1 VANENQP
8 LFPTIGVI
16 AQVHDTWGSRWQAR
30 HQVLLRLARYFH
42 VVWMNPPRNWR
53 ESLALRHPAEP
64 LENNPIRIPGFTV
77 YNPEPWLPEVYRPLW
92 LKEFI
97 LREHVL
103 RARRRLRSRGCQ
115 KIIFSMW
122 RPRLDPELKS
132 VPFDLR
138 CYHVDD
144 EYSFSS
150 VETPIGPDE
159 MQILKGAD
167 QVFVTSRAL
176 LDKKGWVNA
185 NTSFVPNGV
194 DYEAFAAPATEPQDL
209 ALLPHPRIGYAGF
222 LKDQLDWTL
231 LLHLSARHPDWHFVF
246 LGPMSPHLGTVDKV
260 NDLRKRSNVHFLE
273 PKPTCLVPGYVQH
286 FDVCIMP
293 YCQNDYTKYIYPLKL
308 HEYLASGRPT
318 VGTAIRSLEEF
329 SDVVALPRSAD
340 EWSAALA
347 YALSSAANTSE
358 HRAARQAVAKRHDW
372 DLQVRKIAMT
382 LAQWVAPELLAGLPT
397 FSASSEDED
406 RAVHSSDPRP
416 DLRTVLPR
424 LSTAPVGSLESSGIH
439 QSVRTAP
446 GSATPIGPVLLVS
459 PWYKPAVGGV
469 AEVAER
475 LHRTFAQAGVETHLL
490 IAHGGH
496 GGLQADPAVPNL
508 WRWAA
513 ASSAF
518 DRLSFKSLLGTFGRG
533 ALAYW
538 RLNRFVRRQKIE
550 TIVLIYPIGYAW
562 PFLLLRRATNV
573 RIIASLHGNDVTKF
587 DTYQSPLRLL
597 IRQVLQSSDAIITCA
612 IHLETK
618 AQEICFPRAL
628 NIHLIPNCV
637 DSTHFVPPPP
647 NYVRSDSRP
656 TFVHVSNFASKKR
669 TVDIIEA
676 FGEQCIPSNAR
687 LIMVGEGPDR
697 VAATDRARSL
707 GLSHRIEFVGSQ
719 KDVRPFLWEA
729 DAFVLASDDEGAP
742 LVLLE
747 AMACGLPWVS
757 TAWGPAA
764 MLPTG
769 ECGFVVP
776 PRSPGLL
783 AAAMAEVLKDP
794 ERRLAMGRRARHRAE
809 TDFREE
815 TYVERHLQLIRSL
828 QPQTAESPNSQTHPR
843 GTTGFQALPDAS
855 LNRPQPFTHEGVGRN
870 KNDER

>member
-1 VANENQP
+1 MANLNQP
-8 LFPTIGVI
+8 LFPSIGVI
-16 AQVHDTWGSRWQAR
+16 AQVHDTWGSCWQAR

-53 ESLALRHPAEP
+53 ESLALRHSVEP
-64 LENNPIRIPGFTV
+64 LENNPIKTPGFTV
-77 YNPEPWLPEVYRPLW
+77 YTPEPWLPEIYHPVW

-97 LREHVL
+97 LRAHVL
-103 RARRRLRSRGCQ
+103 RARQRLIRRGCQ
-115 KIIFSMW
+115 KIIFSLW

-138 CYHVDD
+138 CYHIDD

-176 LDKKGWVNA
+176 LEKKGWVNA
-185 NTSFVPNGV
+185 NTSFIPNGV

-209 ALLPHPRIGYAGF
+209 ARLPHPRIGYAGF

-231 LLHLSARHPDWHFVF
+231 LLHLSARHPEWHFVF

-260 NDLRKRSNVHFLE
+260 NELRTRSNVHFLE
-273 PKPTCLVPGYVQH
+273 PKPTYLVPGYVQH
-286 FDVCIMP
+286 FDACIMP

-329 SDVVALPRSAD
+329 SDVVVLPRSAD
-340 EWSAALA
+340 EWSAALE

-358 HRAARQAVAKRHDW
+358 LRAARQAVAKRHDW
-372 DLQVRKIAMT
+372 DLLVRRIAMT
-382 LAQWVAPELLAGLPT
+382 LAHRVAPELLTGFPT
-397 FSASSEDED
+397 CSAPSEEED
-406 RAVHSSDPRP
+406 RGVHSSHARP
-416 DLRTVLPR
+416 DLPSL
-424 LSTAPVGSLESSGIH
+424 APAPAGSQESNEIH
-439 QSVRTAP
+439 QSIKTAP
-446 GSATPIGPVLLVS
+446 QWATLLGPVLLVS
-459 PWYKPAVGGV
+459 PWYRPAVGGV

-475 LHRTFAQAGVETHLL
+475 LHRTFAQAGVETHLM
-490 IAHGGH
+490 IVNEGH
-496 GGLQADPAVPNL
+496 GDLQADPAVPNL

-513 ASSAF
+513 ASAAF
-518 DRLSFKSLLGTFGRG
+518 DRLSFKSLVGTLGKG
-533 ALAYW
+533 ALAYR
-538 RLNRFVRRQKIE
+538 RLNRFVRTQKIQ

-562 PFLLLRRATNV
+562 PFLLLRRKRNV

-587 DTYQSPLRLL
+587 DTYQAPLRWL
-597 IRQVLQSSDAIITCA
+597 IREVLQSSDAIIACA
-612 IHLETK
+612 MHLETK
-618 AQEICFPRAL
+618 AQEICGPRTL
-628 NIHLIPNCV
+628 NLHLIPNCV
-637 DSTHFVPPPP
+637 DSGHFVPPPP
-647 NYVRSDSRP
+647 NYIRSDSRP
-656 TFVHVSNFASKKR
+656 TFVHVSNFATKKR
-669 TVDIIEA
+669 TVDIVEA
-676 FGEQCIPSNAR
+676 FGEQCIPADAR

-719 KDVRPFLWEA
+719 KDIRPFLWEA

-783 AAAMAEVLKDP
+783 AAAMAEMIKDP
-794 ERRLAMGRRARHRAE
+794 ERRLAMGRRARLRAE

-828 QPQTAESPNSQTHPR
+828 QPRTAES
-843 GTTGFQALPDAS
+843 
-855 LNRPQPFTHEGVGRN
+855 RN
-870 KNDER
+870 A